1 MTLREDAMG
10 WERSGDGLKLVGVH
24 IDATKV
30 EDAIERLSF
39 ARNRPGEMCR
49 LLRESIRRGFFSK
62 DTLMRFSKWCNWD
75 DPSEN
80 DAQEASRLLFGE
92 VVPRMR
98 DQGNKPYPNA
108 IGIYQTFLKS
118 VVARYGTP
126 TP

>member
-1 MTLREDAMG
+1 MG

-24 IDATKV
+24 FDAASV
-30 EDAIERLSF
+30 ENAIERLSF
-39 ARNRPGEMCR
+39 ARNWPGEMCR
-49 LLRESIRRGFFSK
+49 LLRESIKSGVFSK
-62 DTLMRFSKWCNWD
+62 DTVIRFSKWCNWD

-98 DQGNKPYPNA
+98 DQSNKPYPNA
-108 IGIYQTFLKS
+108 IAIYQTFLKS
-118 VVARYGTP
+118 VVARYAPP